1 MYICPL
7 IMEKEI
13 IEKASYLFLK
23 YGYKSVT
30 MDDLAEHMRIS
41 KKTIYER
48 FDDKISLIRASVWYI
63 FDEVK
68 IKIIKIQ
75 ESMDNP
81 IEALYEI
88 KKIAVEIL
96 GNKDK
101 SPQYQ
106 LQKYYPAIYSEIR
119 KKKLSAFGNSFEMS
133 LKKGM
138 KSGIFRPSLDTQ
150 FITLIYFNGFRGL
163 RDIELFPPEDYDID
177 QIIDKFIDYH
187 LRAIVTAKGLKFLEK
202 YNTLKLNEN

>member
-1 MYICPL
+1 
-7 IMEKEI
+7 MEKEI

-41 KKTIYER
+41 KKTIYEC

-68 IKIIKIQ
+68 IKIINIQ

-106 LQKYYPAIYSEIR
+106 LQKYYPAIYTEIR
-119 KKKLSAFGNSFEMS
+119 RKELSAFGKSFEMS

-187 LRAIVTAKGLKFLEK
+187 LRAIVTAKGLKFLEN